1 MVVGRAN
8 SEELNV
14 VEESDEENTMLP
26 PYYTDGK
33 LDQVKPEDT
42 DSVVSSNGQCADDKS
57 EDCDTKDDENK
68 VNKLF
73 MSVCC
78 FYWDEQHVLFT
89 FFGLYRAIKD

>member
-42 DSVVSSNGQCADDKS
+42 DSIVSSNGQCADDKS

-73 MSVCC
+73 MSV
-78 FYWDEQHVLFT
+78 
-89 FFGLYRAIKD
+89 LYCY